1 MRNTADSS
9 LYRNSTD
16 QEYSGFSNNGFRETT
31 HPNEFAPEDELRMKA
46 LLNAVMDSREDLF
59 PSPIPRAASTPPVRL
74 QHARL
79 AIPAS
84 DLAYSVQA
92 MDINELP
99 QRSKTP
105 TGRVFE
111 VPHTPLGGP
120 HTVTGANFPNTGY
133 DYGQDYR
140 SKVIGGRKFE
150 NPPNRPASAQGRF
163 SSPAYAPPPGFGA
176 TEPAAGELDPAMA
189 QALAT
194 LQSAGNLTPAQIQQI
209 EMQLRYNTSQ
219 ESTAYEKKAIRSE
232 SPKREKLQRT
242 NGSPVR
248 NNRNQSPS
256 SNDGSPTNRSAL
268 LEEFRNNKSK
278 KYELK
283 DIVGS
288 IVEFS
293 GDQHGSRFIQQKLET
308 ASVEEKALVFKEILP
323 KSNLLTTDVFGNY
336 VIQKFFEHGSASQ
349 KNALAA
355 QMQDHVL
362 SLSLQMYGC
371 RVVQKAL
378 EFVGSAQQIA
388 LIKELEGNV
397 LKCVKDQ
404 NGNHVIQ
411 KAVECVDAEDIR
423 FIIDAFHGQVFAL
436 ATHPYGCRVIQRI
449 FEHCSEEETV
459 KYN

>member
-1 MRNTADSS
+1 
-9 LYRNSTD
+9 
-16 QEYSGFSNNGFRETT
+16 
-31 HPNEFAPEDELRMKA
+31 MKA
-46 LLNAVMDSREDLF
+46 LLNAAMDSREDLF
-59 PSPIPRAASTPPVRL
+59 PSPIPRAASTPPTRL

-79 AIPAS
+79 AVPTS

-111 VPHTPLGGP
+111 GPHTPIGGP
-120 HTVTGANFPNTGY
+120 HTVTGATFPNTGY
-133 DYGQDYR
+133 EYAQDYR
-140 SKVIGGRKFE
+140 SKIISGRQFE
-150 NPPNRPASAQGRF
+150 HPPNRPASAQGRF
-163 SSPAYAPPPGFGA
+163 ASPSHAPPPGFGA
-176 TEPAAGELDPAMA
+176 TETAPSLLDPAMA

-209 EMQLRYNTSQ
+209 EMQLRYNTTQ
-219 ESTAYEKKAIRSE
+219 ETPVYEKKPVRSE
-232 SPKREKLQRT
+232 SPKRDKHQGRS
-242 NGSPVR
+242 GSPVR
-248 NNRNQSPS
+248 HRDNNRNQSPTS
-256 SNDGSPTNRSAL
+256 TDGSPTNRSAL

-308 ASVEEKALVFKEILP
+308 ATLEEKALVFKEILS
-323 KSNLLTTDVFGNY
+323 KSNTLTTDVFGNY
-336 VIQKFFEHGSASQ
+336 VIQKFFEHGSAPQ
-349 KNALAA
+349 KRALAA
-355 QMQDHVL
+355 QMEGHVL

-378 EFVGSAQQIA
+378 EFVGSAQQIT

-411 KAVECVDAEDIR
+411 KAVERVGADDIR

-459 KYN
+459 TYN